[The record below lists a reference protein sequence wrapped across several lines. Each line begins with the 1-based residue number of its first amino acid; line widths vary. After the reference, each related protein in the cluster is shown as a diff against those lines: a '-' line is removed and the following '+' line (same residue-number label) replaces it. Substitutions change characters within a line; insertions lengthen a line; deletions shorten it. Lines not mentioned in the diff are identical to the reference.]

1 MVSFVGA
8 GCGAAD
14 LITVRGMRLLQE
26 ADLVIY
32 AGSLVNPE
40 LLSYTKKGCECL
52 NSAYMTLDGVIDAL
66 QKGEEEG
73 KKMVRL
79 HTGDPSIYGAIR
91 EQMDRLEE
99 LGIGYETCPGVTTCF
114 GAAAALNLELTV
126 PEVSQSLIITRVAG
140 RTPVP
145 EKESIE
151 SFASHH
157 ATMAVYLSAGHL
169 KELSKRLMA
178 GGYSEDTPA
187 AIVYKATWP
196 EQLCLKCTVSTLDEE
211 AEKYGIKKTAVV
223 LVGDAISPSDYA
235 LSCLYAPDFETEYR
249 KKKTEEALALDGR
262 GK

>member
-26 ADLVIY
+26 ADLVVY

-40 LLSYTKKGCECL
+40 LLSYTKEGCECL
-52 NSAYMTLDGVIDAL
+52 NSAYMTLDEVIDVL
-66 QKGEEEG
+66 QKGEQEG

-99 LGIGYETCPGVTTCF
+99 LGIGYETCPGVTACF
-114 GAAAALNLELTV
+114 GAAAALDLELTV
-126 PEVSQSLIITRVAG
+126 PEVSQSLIITRMAG

-151 SFASHH
+151 SFAAHH
-157 ATMAVYLSAGHL
+157 ATMAIYLSAGHL
-169 KELSKRLMA
+169 NELSERLIA
-178 GGYSEDTPA
+178 GGYSADTPA

-196 EQLCLKCTVSTLDEE
+196 EQLCLKCTVSTLDEV
-211 AEKYGIKKTAVV
+211 AAQYGIKKTAVV
-223 LVGDAISPSDYA
+223 LVGDAVSPSDYA
-235 LSCLYAPDFETEYR
+235 LSRLYAPDFETEYR
-249 KKKTEEALALDGR
+249 KKKTGEASDGR
-262 GK
+262 NKE

>member
-52 NSAYMTLDGVIDAL
+52 NSAYMTLDEVIDAL

-99 LGIGYETCPGVTTCF
+99 LGIGYETCPGVTACF

-126 PEVSQSLIITRVAG
+126 PEVSQSLIITRMAG

-151 SFASHH
+151 SFAAHH

-211 AEKYGIKKTAVV
+211 AKKHGIKKTAVV
-223 LVGDAISPSDYA
+223 LVGDAISPSEYA

-262 GK
+262 DK

>member
-52 NSAYMTLDGVIDAL
+52 NSAYMTLDEVIDAL

-99 LGIGYETCPGVTTCF
+99 LGIGYETCPGVTACF
-114 GAAAALNLELTV
+114 GAAFLSLHPTKYGEDSTRS
-126 PEVSQSLIITRVAG
+126 VSKPYYHTYG
-140 RTPVP
+140 RTH
-145 EKESIE
+145 
-151 SFASHH
+151 AS
-157 ATMAVYLSAGHL
+157 ARKG
-169 KELSKRLMA
+169 
-178 GGYSEDTPA
+178 
-187 AIVYKATWP
+187 
-196 EQLCLKCTVSTLDEE
+196 
-211 AEKYGIKKTAVV
+211 
-223 LVGDAISPSDYA
+223 
-235 LSCLYAPDFETEYR
+235 EY
-249 KKKTEEALALDGR
+249 
-262 GK
+262 

>member
-1 MVSFVGA
+1 MIDLTQFTPWTLFTDLGFISILLLVGKFIRVKVKLIQQLFIPPSLIA
-8 GCGAAD
+8 G
-14 LITVRGMRLLQE
+14 LLGL
-26 ADLVIY
+26 A
-32 AGSLVNPE
+32 
-40 LLSYTKKGCECL
+40 
-52 NSAYMTLDGVIDAL
+52 
-66 QKGEEEG
+66 
-73 KKMVRL
+73 
-79 HTGDPSIYGAIR
+79 
-91 EQMDRLEE
+91 
-99 LGIGYETCPGVTTCF
+99 F
-114 GAAAALNLELTV
+114 G
-126 PEVSQSLIITRVAG
+126 PSLIITRMAG

>member
-52 NSAYMTLDGVIDAL
+52 NSAYMTLDEVIDAL

-99 LGIGYETCPGVTTCF
+99 LGIGYETCPGVT
-114 GAAAALNLELTV
+114 AVRRQHLT
-126 PEVSQSLIITRVAG
+126 
-140 RTPVP
+140 
-145 EKESIE
+145 
-151 SFASHH
+151 
-157 ATMAVYLSAGHL
+157 
-169 KELSKRLMA
+169 
-178 GGYSEDTPA
+178 
-187 AIVYKATWP
+187 
-196 EQLCLKCTVSTLDEE
+196 
-211 AEKYGIKKTAVV
+211 
-223 LVGDAISPSDYA
+223 
-235 LSCLYAPDFETEYR
+235 
-249 KKKTEEALALDGR
+249 
-262 GK
+262 

>member
-52 NSAYMTLDGVIDAL
+52 NSAYMTLDEVIDAL

-99 LGIGYETCPGVTTCF
+99 LGINSHTTKN
-114 GAAAALNLELTV
+114 GI
-126 PEVSQSLIITRVAG
+126 SITRSIVSLFG
-140 RTPVP
+140 RFMFFIQF
-145 EKESIE
+145 SNQII
-151 SFASHH
+151 F
-157 ATMAVYLSAGHL
+157 
-169 KELSKRLMA
+169 
-178 GGYSEDTPA
+178 
-187 AIVYKATWP
+187 I
-196 EQLCLKCTVSTLDEE
+196 
-211 AEKYGIKKTAVV
+211 
-223 LVGDAISPSDYA
+223 
-235 LSCLYAPDFETEYR
+235 
-249 KKKTEEALALDGR
+249 
-262 GK
+262 